1 MQITSHSKIYFIIS
15 AILVLASLAALGF
28 WGLKLGIDFTGGS
41 LMEIEFSQERLTNQ
55 VIQEKLAGLNLGQI
69 NIQPTGEKG
78 VILRLKDIDEETHQV
93 ILEKLGQPLER
104 RFTSIG
110 PIIGQELKTKAVAS
124 LGLALIAII
133 LYIAWAFRKISKPV
147 PSWRYGIVAMVTLFH
162 DILITCG
169 LFACLGHWLRV
180 EIGLPFVAALLT
192 ILGYSVNNTIV
203 IFDRTRENLLR
214 PGRPAG
220 GPGQHLFSE
229 KKRIGSAQVS
239 FKEIVNQ
246 SINQSISRCINTAL
260 TTLFVLLAIFFF
272 GGESIRYFVLALMTG
287 LVVGTYSSIFIA
299 SPLIVTWEGVKKR

>member
-169 LFACLGHWLRV
+169 LFTCLGHWLRV